1 MSDEERRKSKRYEPP
16 NMTYATLRPKS
27 GGVIVGQVKNISK
40 GGLLLEYLENG
51 LPTEDMEGKT
61 DIFIAGTDIRLTR
74 IEYRVAHDFEVTPKH
89 YFLSRPIILR
99 RCGLE
104 FVNLDEVA
112 LNLLDYVF
120 AQSEIGP
127 E

>member
-16 NMTYATLRPKS
+16 NMTYATLRPKA
-27 GGVIVGQVKNISK
+27 GGAIVGQVKNISK

-51 LPTEDMEGKT
+51 TSGTETVGRT
-61 DIFIAGTDIRLTR
+61 DIFIAGTDIRLTK
-74 IEYRVAHDFEVTPKH
+74 IEYRIAHDYEVTPKH

-104 FVNLDEVA
+104 FTNLDKVA
-112 LNLLDYVF
+112 INLLDYIF
-120 AQSEIGP
+120 AQSEISS